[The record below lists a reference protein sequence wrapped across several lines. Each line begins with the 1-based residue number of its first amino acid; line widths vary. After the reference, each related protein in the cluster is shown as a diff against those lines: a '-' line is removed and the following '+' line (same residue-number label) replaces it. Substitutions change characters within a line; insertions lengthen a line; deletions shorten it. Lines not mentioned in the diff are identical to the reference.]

1 MNEEVKGLKPQK
13 VFGFFA
19 QILAIPRPSKKEE
32 KMTEFLYNWG
42 ISKGLE
48 TIKDKAGNVLIRKS
62 ATKGFENKASVC
74 LQSHIDMVCEKNS
87 DKVFDFEKDTIEA
100 YIDNGWLKAKGT
112 TLGADDGIGVA
123 TALAILDSDDI
134 EHGDI
139 ECLFTTDE
147 ETGLSGAEALS
158 PELIKSRILIN
169 LDSEDEGEIFIGC
182 AGGRDTVAKMR
193 YDKEDFPVNASCL
206 KISVKGLKGGHSG
219 DDINKG
225 LACANKVLNRIL
237 WVINRNYDIR
247 LSSFDGGNL
256 RNAIAREAFA
266 VLAVLP
272 QDVESIKNDVKKI
285 SNELCYEFRTTEPSM
300 AFTIEEVSKPKFIV
314 DMLTQDDLFNVLF
327 ACPHGVLAMSREI
340 PNFVETSTNLASVKM
355 DDEFITVT
363 TSQRSSVKSALD
375 AACNRINACF
385 TLVGADIWHG
395 DGYPGW
401 TPNPNSKILKVAEE
415 SYERIFE
422 KKPVVRAIHAG
433 LECGLIGE
441 KYKGMDMISYGPTLR
456 GVHSPDERLEIATV
470 EMFWQHTL
478 DILKNVPENKSK
490 LKT

>member
-1 MNEEVKGLKPQK
+1 MNEDLKGLMPQR
-13 VFGFFA
+13 VFGFFET
-19 QILAIPRPSKKEE
+19 ILSIPRPSKKEE
-32 KMTEFLYNWG
+32 KMTEYLYNWG
-42 ISKGLE
+42 KSKGLD
-48 TIKDKAGNVLIRKS
+48 TIKDNAGNVLIRKP
-62 ATKGFENKASVC
+62 ATKGYENRVSVC

-87 DKVFDFEKDTIEA
+87 DKVFDFEKDTIETFVE
-100 YIDNGWLKAKGT
+100 NGWLKAKGT

-123 TALAILDSDDI
+123 TALAVLDSNDI

-139 ECLFTTDE
+139 ECLFTVDE
-147 ETGLSGAEALS
+147 ETGLSGAEALDKDM
-158 PELIKSRILIN
+158 LKSRILIN

-182 AGGRDTVAKMR
+182 AGGKDTIAKIG
-193 YDKEDFPVNASCL
+193 YDKVDFPPAAMAL
-206 KISVKGLKGGHSG
+206 KVMVKGLKGGHSG

-237 WVINRNYDIR
+237 WKIHNTYETG
-247 LSSFDGGNL
+247 LSVFDGGNL

-266 VLAVLP
+266 VIAVKP
-272 QDVESIKNDVKKI
+272 EDAESIMADIKTMGEEIK
-285 SNELCYEFRTTEPSM
+285 YEFRTTEPTM
-300 AFTIEEVSKPKFIV
+300 TVEVTQIEKPRFIV
-314 DMLTQDDLFNVLF
+314 DALTQGDLYNVLY

-363 TSQRSSVKSALD
+363 TSQRSSVESAKE

-385 TLVGADIWHG
+385 SLVGADVWHG

-401 TPNPNSKILKVAEE
+401 TPNPSSRILKIAEE
-415 SYERIFE
+415 SYERLFG

-433 LECGLIGE
+433 LECGLIGK
-441 KYKGMDMISYGPTLR
+441 KYENMDMISYGPTLR

-470 EMFWQHTL
+470 DKFWKHTL
-478 DILKNVPENKSK
+478 DILKNVPEK
-490 LKT
+490 